1 MVSPGTK
8 LLRPPVE
15 VTQFWRLI
23 SAGFGAVL
31 VFVKSKKII
40 SMKPNGNLNNFQH
53 LLFHTIPPLNQSNLF
68 LVLQKTGAKTAPW
81 VPKLGYFDG
90 RAPQLSAGLT
100 TERRRYRPYVHCALY
115 ISQFTDILLFY
126 SISVLKVCHIYFVK
140 FKQFLLFFTLFF
152 KC

>member
-1 MVSPGTK
+1 MADHDGGRRSVVNPGTK

-68 LVLQKTGAKTAPW
+68 WYYKK
-81 VPKLGYFDG
+81 
-90 RAPQLSAGLT
+90 RAPK
-100 TERRRYRPYVHCALY
+100 P
-115 ISQFTDILLFY
+115 LLGCQNWVT
-126 SISVLKVCHIYFVK
+126 STGGRHNLVPG
-140 FKQFLLFFTLFF
+140 
-152 KC
+152 